1 LEHEKEINM
10 NKTILIMIIL
20 FSVLL
25 GQGQSDVSL
34 ETKTYQVSRERF
46 ITNESGNILM
56 FVNVWGHVNSPGR
69 HTVYDGIDMATLL
82 SIVGGPKTG
91 ANLKKIRVFRE
102 IPDTNGEK
110 TYILNLDSFF
120 KTGDR
125 SAFIHIKPN
134 DTILIPQKWT
144 NTILS
149 QVGTLNTFMGLFN
162 LYLQL
167 ESRVK

>member
-1 LEHEKEINM
+1 M

-25 GQGQSDVSL
+25 GQGQSDVSS

-91 ANLKKIRVFRE
+91 ANLKKVRIFRE
-102 IPDTNGEK
+102 VPDINGEK
-110 TYILNLDSFF
+110 TYTLNLDSFF
-120 KTGDR
+120 KSGDR
-125 SAFIHIKPN
+125 SSFIQIKPN
-134 DTILIPQKWT
+134 DTILISQKWS

-149 QVGTLNTFMGLFN
+149 QVGVLNTVMSVVN

-167 ESRVK
+167 QNLANR

>member
-1 LEHEKEINM
+1 
-10 NKTILIMIIL
+10 MIIL

-46 ITNESGNILM
+46 ITNDNGNILM

-91 ANLKKIRVFRE
+91 ANLKKVRIFRE
-102 IPDTNGEK
+102 VPDTNGEK
-110 TYILNLDSFF
+110 TYTLNLDSFF

-125 SAFIHIKPN
+125 SSFIQIKPN
-134 DTILIPQKWT
+134 DTILISQKWS
-144 NTILS
+144 NTLLTQI
-149 QVGTLNTFMGLFN
+149 GTLNTFMGLFN